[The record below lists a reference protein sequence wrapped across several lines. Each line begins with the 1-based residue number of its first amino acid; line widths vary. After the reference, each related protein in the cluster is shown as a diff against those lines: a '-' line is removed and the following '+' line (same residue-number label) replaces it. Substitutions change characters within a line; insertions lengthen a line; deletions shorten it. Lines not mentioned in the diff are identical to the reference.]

1 MLSVEIPGMSPLEL
15 RFLVM
20 DYNGTLAIDGE
31 LIDGVAPRLRE
42 LSTSLEIHVIT
53 ADTFGLA
60 RQALA
65 ALPVKLHIISSDK
78 QSQQKVDYIRALG
91 AEYTVAIGNGK
102 NDRLMLRDAQ
112 LGIVTIQREGAF
124 ATSIQWADIVVNNIN
139 DALDLLLKPLRLK
152 ATLRD

>member
-1 MLSVEIPGMSPLEL
+1 MLSVEIPGMNPLEL

-20 DYNGTLAIDGE
+20 DYNGALAIDGE

-124 ATSIQWADIVVNNIN
+124 ATSIQWADIVVNDIN